1 MMNRKKD
8 IDNNI
13 WVIQR
18 STRTS
23 FSSFLRL
30 HNYLR
35 TKSKIY
41 YFWHANRVS
50 SILHQTLLAVFVIG
64 VTYWTFN
71 SYQQYVKAAN
81 KSKEIAQDV
90 ATMEQ
95 RVAQNKVSPISEDI
109 LSQISQITANQAVS
123 AFSSELKEI
132 YSLSDKQAYL
142 LVQEDIKQ
150 AVAKDNTLL
159 ELIKILENGGK
170 LQNEQMSNLIT
181 TLSKIGQDSMLSI
194 VNDNLT
200 SANGQLGEIEKRL
213 ENTLKVVV
221 SNEKE
226 SIAVTNFPQDYPS
239 SSFSN
244 SQEDIGGNFFNRSQD
259 FEQWALKH
267 NYYKYLLSKEINI
280 PKSGESIDA
289 HVLEAPQGH
298 TYYLLDMTVSLQ
310 SDKYAK
316 IEIDYKQN
324 QSSDAVSVNQLFIS
338 DTKSEKFEQKVKLS
352 PNSSIQIIVKG
363 INKPNGSVLI
373 SLTYIDLPWEE

>member
-1 MMNRKKD
+1 MNNRRD
-8 IDNNI
+8 IDHNI
-13 WVIQR
+13 WLIQR

-41 YFWHANRVS
+41 YFWHANRIS

-181 TLSKIGQDSMLSI
+181 TLSKIGQDSILSI
-194 VNDNLT
+194 INDNLT

-221 SNEKE
+221 NNDKE

-244 SQEDIGGNFFNRSQD
+244 SQEDIGGNIFNRSQD

-267 NYYKYLLSKEINI
+267 NYYRYLLSKEITI
-280 PKSGESIDA
+280 PKLGESVDA
-289 HVLEAPQGH
+289 HFLEAPQGH
-298 TYYLLDMTVSLQ
+298 TYYLLDITVSLQ
-310 SDKYAK
+310 SNKYAK

-324 QSSDAVSVNQLFIS
+324 QSSEAIPVSQLLVS
-338 DTKSEKFEQKVKLS
+338 DTKSEEFEQKIKLS

-363 INKPNGSVLI
+363 IDKPNGSVLI